1 MDATKNKQ
9 TKLPRRIVKASRK
22 LAALVV
28 RFACA
33 VNSMPSFAGTDKI
46 PAKNDSSISTSAGI
60 VNNSSDPDAM
70 VAIKKL
76 KIPKIPRVSKPWKD
90 AFRLVGDGNPLYSD
104 FSLIK
109 DKLGQW
115 HCIGT
120 FGEAPH
126 TIGSGHEPS
135 DGYTLFHAVGNS
147 LEAPMTHL
155 AKIPYQIESKEAV
168 MWAPGTIWNKDMSRA
183 YLYYFHFFIAIEEK
197 PNSACRL
204 LISDSPDLSAWRPY
218 DGTELSETN
227 MVFREHLDR
236 DYRVFWDDR
245 VGKYLMYYC
254 GLPGGPRVRTS
265 TDLLHWSES
274 VEVLKAPLDDPHGY
288 AESPFVLYRDGYY
301 YLWVSGIDYSH
312 THLYISEDPFNFGD
326 AIANS
331 IEEQPGHAPEIISEN
346 GVDYMACSMV
356 STKPS
361 TFPADYDLDGIL
373 IQPLRWDKPD
383 YGMEARITR
392 KP

>member
-1 MDATKNKQ
+1 MSKTNKCAAE
-9 TKLPRRIVKASRK
+9 LLNRFVKASGK
-22 LAALVV
+22 LAVLVV
-28 RFACA
+28 VIACA
-33 VNSMPSFAGTDKI
+33 VNSMTSFAGTDKT
-46 PAKNDSSISTSAGI
+46 PMKNDSGTSTPVRI
-60 VNNSSDPDAM
+60 VGNSSDPNT
-70 VAIKKL
+70 VVVKKEL
-76 KIPKIPRVSKPWKD
+76 KIPRPSKPWKD

-109 DKLGQW
+109 DKMGRW

-120 FGEAPH
+120 FGESPD
-126 TIGSGHEPS
+126 TIGSGHQPS

-155 AKIPYQIESKEAV
+155 AKIPYRIESPPTTN
-168 MWAPGTIWNKDMSRA
+168 MWAPGVIWNNERTRA
-183 YLYYFHFFIAIEEK
+183 FLYYFHYIGYSESDLK
-197 PNSACRL
+197 VNACRL
-204 LISDSPDLSAWRPY
+204 LISDSPDLAAWRPY

-236 DYRVFWDDR
+236 DYCVFWDAR
-245 VGKYLMYYC
+245 LGKYMMYYC
-254 GLPGGPRVRTS
+254 GLAGGSRVRTS
-265 TDLLHWSES
+265 TDLLHWSKS
-274 VEVLKAPLDDPHGY
+274 VMVLQPAPPTDPHGY

-331 IEEQPGHAPEIISEN
+331 IEETPGHAPEIVSEN

-356 STKPS
+356 STVPS
-361 TFPADYDLDGIL
+361 ATPAACDLHGIL
-373 IQPLRWDKPD
+373 IQPLRWDKAD
-383 YGMEARITR
+383 AGMEARITR